1 MDYSKNIF
9 NPLIIP
15 NDGGSR
21 FVFTL
26 VVILILI
33 IVYHFV
39 SKRYSTSESFMSA
52 GTVDQMF
59 AKDAQDTAINSNIDN
74 IASGNYALS
83 WNEPTR
89 ITNTLPNRG
98 SLIFPND
105 EQPVGIPSD
114 LLSGLG
120 KDVQSSFSPLG
131 NAINNALVNQGEN
144 PMNLN
149 GEVINGNGFGPNNG
163 NGLNKNSL
171 YGTNM
176 NYGLRRKTC
185 KEDPASCGSDSAG
198 IWLNSDIVNP
208 VLTSDQPEYVSL
220 ANGKL
225 FYPSSYLA
233 DLYMLP
239 NNDVNYPYAVMPQSN
254 VV

>member
-1 MDYSKNIF
+1 MEASNFKF
-9 NPLIIP
+9 SPLVTSENNDSNFIIM
-15 NDGGSR
+15 
-21 FVFTL
+21 L
-26 VVILILI
+26 VIVLILI
-33 IVYHFV
+33 IAYYFIN
-39 SKRYSTSESFMSA
+39 KKYAKSESFMSA

-59 AKDAQDTAINSNIDN
+59 SKDMQDTSLNSNIDN
-74 IASGNYALS
+74 IASGNYALN

-98 SLIFPND
+98 ALVFPDN

-120 KDVQSSFSPLG
+120 KDIQSSYTPVG
-131 NAINNALVNQGEN
+131 IAINNALSNQGESE
-144 PMNLN
+144 MNLN
-149 GEVINGNGFGPNNG
+149 GEIVNGNGSNT
-163 NGLNKNSL
+163 L

-176 NYGLRRKTC
+176 NEGLGRKSC
-185 KEDPASCGSDSAG
+185 KEDPASCGSSGGGA
-198 IWLNSDIVNP
+198 WLNSDIVNP
-208 VLTSDQPEYVSL
+208 VLTSNQPEYVRL

-239 NNDVNYPYAVMPQSN
+239 NLDVNYPYAVMPQSN